1 MNRNLIITLSV
12 IGVLLLGALSIW
24 GMFYTSNK
32 KELQLRNLANAEIQK
47 VEVIHDQMWKTISQ
61 EAQVTSEYKASFD
74 SIYTHIME
82 GRYSGGSKDGS
93 LMKWIQESNP
103 NFTPD
108 LYKKLMIDIEA
119 LREKFSQQQI
129 KVEDVIREH
138 NNTIQDPFYSIFIKN
153 TTPIEYKVISSKNT
167 KNVIET
173 REDNEVDLSF

>member
-1 MNRNLIITLSV
+1 MKKIAII
-12 IGVLLLGALSIW
+12 LLGFLVLGIWSI
-24 GMFYTSNK
+24 YYSANK
-32 KELQLRNLANAEIQK
+32 KELKLRNLAEAEIQK

-61 EAQVTSEYKASFD
+61 EAKVTSEYKAGFD

-93 LMKWIQESNP
+93 LMKWIKESNP

-138 NNTIQDPFYSIFIKN
+138 KNTIQDPFYSIFIKN
-153 TTPIEYKVISSKNT
+153 TNPIEYEVISSKNT
-167 KNVIET
+167 KNVIKT
-173 REDNEVDLSF
+173 REDNDIEIF